1 MGTVEWYAT
10 ISTGSELD
18 TCKLL
23 NAYGHLKE
31 IMLDMFL
38 GQVSWASGF

>member
-1 MGTVEWYAT
+1 M

-23 NAYGHLKE
+23 NAYGHLKV
-31 IMLDMFL
+31 IMLDEFL
-38 GQVSWASGF
+38 GQVNWASGL